1 MYRLVIIILFSS
13 YFSFGQ
19 IHEFGL
25 FLGGSN
31 AIADVGSGV
40 YVKPNNI
47 AIGGIYKWNRSA
59 RHSYRVSMIYSSITG
74 DDSKSSESRRKKRDF
89 SFKNEVK
96 EITAGMEFTFWN
108 FDLHDQHS
116 YAIKTTPYLFTG
128 LSYFNYDALALN
140 SDSIIEEYNS
150 HSSLAIPMIFGVKSA
165 ITKQLILAVEI
176 GARYTF
182 TDDLDGS
189 NPVKEKESIES
200 LKFGN
205 INSNDWYVFS
215 GITLTYTF
223 GKNPCFCNTN

>member
-19 IHEFGL
+19 IHEFGV

-31 AIADVGSGV
+31 AIADVGSEV

-47 AIGGIYKWNRSA
+47 AVGAIYKWNRSA

-140 SDSIIEEYNS
+140 SDSVIEEYNS

-165 ITKQLILAVEI
+165 ITKQLILAIEI

-182 TDDLDGS
+182 TDNLDGS

-215 GITLTYTF
+215 GVTLTYTF

>member
-19 IHEFGL
+19 IHEFGV

-31 AIADVGSGV
+31 AIADVGSEV

-47 AIGGIYKWNRSA
+47 AVGAIYKWNRSA

-140 SDSIIEEYNS
+140 SDSVIEEYNS

-165 ITKQLILAVEI
+165 ITKQLILAIEI

-215 GITLTYTF
+215 GVTLTYTF

>member
-19 IHEFGL
+19 IHEFGV

-31 AIADVGSGV
+31 AIADVGSEV

-47 AIGGIYKWNRSA
+47 AVGAIYKWNRSA

-140 SDSIIEEYNS
+140 SDSVIEEYNS
-150 HSSLAIPMIFGVKSA
+150 HSSLAIPMVFGVKSA
-165 ITKQLILAVEI
+165 ITKQLILAIEI

-215 GITLTYTF
+215 GVTLTYTF

>member
-19 IHEFGL
+19 IHEFGV

-31 AIADVGSGV
+31 AIADVGSEV

-47 AIGGIYKWNRSA
+47 AVGAIYKWNRSA

-140 SDSIIEEYNS
+140 SDSVIEEYNS
-150 HSSLAIPMIFGVKSA
+150 HSSLAIPMVFGVKSA
-165 ITKQLILAVEI
+165 ITKQLILAIEI

-182 TDDLDGS
+182 TDNLDGS

-215 GITLTYTF
+215 GVTLTYTF

>member
-19 IHEFGL
+19 IHEFGV

-47 AIGGIYKWNRSA
+47 AVGAIYKWNRSA

-140 SDSIIEEYNS
+140 SDSVIQEYNS

-165 ITKQLILAVEI
+165 ITKQLILAIEI

-215 GITLTYTF
+215 GVTLTYTF